1 MSRWLQLRN
10 AVLQMGTRTQR
21 LKPVAVVV
29 GTQYAA
35 RSVVLMSRL
44 RDAFRLNAVRTVRLG
59 KRVAEAVWRRGPIEI
74 AAYRGYGSRQ
84 RVYLHGR
91 VLARPGYSKPTPTD
105 PIWRNVLNIYRRADS
120 DAVPFAKV
128 QLSLGNSR
136 RSVDADDE
144 GFFGDWLELPAG
156 SVDGDGWIEAKL
168 ELLTPLP
175 SADAKPVSADASVL
189 IPPGS
194 ARFGVISD
202 IDDTVI
208 QSRVSNFIQAVRTV
222 MLGNALTRLPFEGV
236 AEFYSA
242 LHAGMSGS
250 ENNPLFYVSS
260 SPWNIYDIVE
270 DFLTAQGIPHGP
282 LLLRDWDFGPGA
294 LRSRRHHF
302 HKGDAIREI
311 LASYPALP
319 FILIGDSSQ
328 QDPEIYHRVVHDFP
342 ERIIGVYIRDVVRT
356 PGRTAAIS
364 ALANEVDAAG
374 STLLLVQDTFAAAT
388 HAAGRGWI
396 AGDRVKTVA
405 REAAADAGQTA
416 EKKPAPA

>member
-1 MSRWLQLRN
+1 MSRWRRLRN
-10 AVLQMGTRTQR
+10 ASAADLMPRFRDVL
-21 LKPVAVVV
+21 
-29 GTQYAA
+29 
-35 RSVVLMSRL
+35 
-44 RDAFRLNAVRTVRLG
+44 RLNAVRTVRLG

-105 PIWRNVLNIYRRADS
+105 PIWRNVVNIYRRADS
-120 DAVPFAKV
+120 DPIPFAKV
-128 QLSLGNSR
+128 QLSLGSFTR
-136 RSVDADDE
+136 PVDADDE

-156 SVDGDGWIEAKL
+156 GVDGDGWVEAKL
-168 ELLTPLP
+168 ELLTPRP
-175 SADAKPVSADASVL
+175 SAGAKSVSTAARVL

-202 IDDTVI
+202 IDDTLI
-208 QSRVSNFIQAVRTV
+208 QSRVSSFIQAVRTV
-222 MLGNALTRLPFEGV
+222 MLGNALTRLPFKGV

-242 LHAGMSGS
+242 LHAGMTGS

-260 SPWNIYDIVE
+260 SPWNIYDVIE

-282 LLLRDWDFGPGA
+282 LLLRDWDFGPRA
-294 LRSRRHHF
+294 LSSHRQHH

-311 LASYPALP
+311 LETYPTLP

-342 ERIIGVYIRDVVRT
+342 ERIIAVYIRDVERT
-356 PGRTAAIS
+356 TARTAAIS
-364 ALANEVDAAG
+364 GLAKEVEAAG

-396 AGDRVKTVA
+396 AGDKVETVA
-405 REAAADAGQTA
+405 REAAADSGQTA
-416 EKKPAPA
+416 EKEPAPM

>member
-1 MSRWLQLRN
+1 MPRVRD
-10 AVLQMGTRTQR
+10 VL
-21 LKPVAVVV
+21 
-29 GTQYAA
+29 
-35 RSVVLMSRL
+35 
-44 RDAFRLNAVRTVRLG
+44 RLNAVRTARLA
-59 KRVAEAVWRRGPIEI
+59 KRVGELVWTRGPIEI

-91 VLARPGYSKPTPTD
+91 VLKRPGYSKPTPSD
-105 PIWRNVLNIYRRADS
+105 PVWRNVVNIYRRADS
-120 DAVPFAKV
+120 DAIPFARI
-128 QLSLGNSR
+128 QLSLGNST

-156 SVDGDGWIEAKL
+156 AVDGDSWVEAKL
-168 ELLTPLP
+168 ELLKPRP
-175 SADAKPVSADASVL
+175 SADAKSVSTNAKVL

-208 QSRVSNFIQAVRTV
+208 QSRVSSFIQAVRTV

-242 LHAGMSGS
+242 LHAGSTGS

-260 SPWNIYDIVE
+260 SPWNIYDVIE

-282 LLLRDWDFGPGA
+282 LLLRDWDFGPRA
-294 LRSRRHHF
+294 LRSHRHHF

-311 LASYPALP
+311 LETYPALP

-328 QDPEIYHRVVHDFP
+328 QDPEIYHGVVHDFP
-342 ERIIGVYIRDVVRT
+342 ERIIAVYIRDVVRT
-356 PGRTAAIS
+356 PARSTAIS
-364 ALANEVDAAG
+364 ALAKEVETAG

-396 AGDRVKTVA
+396 AADKVATVA
-405 REAAADAGQTA
+405 REAAADSGQTA
-416 EKKPAPA
+416 AKKPVPV